1 MLPAWFYED
10 RKRGKLQA
18 RAMRQ
23 IKPEGISVE
32 TWLGG
37 FRYLRPDNR
46 TDDTAFNDVQ
56 MLRPFR
62 RAYGERTVRSI
73 TAFEA
78 QAWTLKH
85 PAQVRWLRLA
95 WQEAVRFGPAEVD
108 VWAGVVKPKRKKPKP
123 RAPTLEELAGILARC
138 DELNRQSRD
147 TFWAQFR
154 NLLEVMAYSG
164 ARRGGMIG
172 IRRGHVDL
180 QAHRFTV
187 TEKGGKTRDLVLAG
201 RALGAMERQ
210 FAIRHREGWRLARPV
225 HGESEAPPG
234 VYVWL
239 SRTWRPMSAAT
250 MRHAWDEVRGDFPF
264 GAHSLKH
271 FAVTWLLEQGVSKED
286 VAVQVGHTD
295 LEGRPY
301 PNLVE
306 RVYNHPKPE
315 EALRRLHA
323 ALYPTRSDDASS
335 AGDVPR
341 AEDRGAGAG
350 LLRSGACVAGGAW

>member
-23 IKPEGISVE
+23 MKPEDITVE

-37 FRYLRPDNR
+37 FRYLRPDGR
-46 TDDTAFNDVQ
+46 THETAMNDAL

-62 RAYGERTVRSI
+62 RAFGKRSVRSI
-73 TAFEA
+73 TAFET

-85 PAQVRWLRLA
+85 PAQVRWLHFA
-95 WQEAVRFGPAEVD
+95 WKEAVRFGAAEAD

-123 RAPTLEELAGILARC
+123 CAPTFEELTGILARC
-138 DELNRQSRD
+138 DKLNQGAEH

-164 ARRGGMIG
+164 ARRGGVIG
-172 IRRGHVDL
+172 LRRDDVDL
-180 QAHRFTV
+180 RGYRFTV
-187 TEKGGKTRDLVLAG
+187 TEKGAKTRELVLAG

-210 FAIRHREGWRLARPV
+210 FLIRQRQGWRKPAPAP
-225 HGESEAPPG
+225 GESEVDPA

-239 SRTWRPMSAAT
+239 SRRWRPLTAGT
-250 MRHAWDEVRGDFPF
+250 MRVAWDEVRGDFPF
-264 GAHSLKH
+264 GIHSLKH
-271 FAVTWLLEQGVSKED
+271 FAVTWLLEQGVDERD

-301 PNLVE
+301 PQLVQ
-306 RVYNHPKPE
+306 RVYNHPRPE
-315 EALRRLHA
+315 DALRRVHE
-323 ALYPTRSDDASS
+323 ALYPTRSADD

-341 AEDRGAGAG
+341 AEDRSAGPD
-350 LLRSGACVAGGAW
+350 LSRSESCVV